1 MKRERYSIIY
11 SSKTGNTK
19 KLAEAIYNTLP
30 QNKCDYYGTVDKIDD
45 VLSNVIY
52 IGFWTEKGNADHL
65 TIDFLNKLKNKKI
78 KDYLFKIVKIHLRNH
93 AYWLNCLI
101 INLFHKHST
110 KYYRYYF

>member
-30 QNKCDYYGTVDKIDD
+30 QNKCDYYGTVDKVDD

-52 IGFWTEKGNADHL
+52 IGFWTEKGNASAQDRKS
-65 TIDFLNKLKNKKI
+65 TRLNSSHE
-78 KDYLFKIVKIHLRNH
+78 FVSRMPSS
-93 AYWLNCLI
+93 A
-101 INLFHKHST
+101 
-110 KYYRYYF
+110 

>member
-65 TIDFLNKLKNKKI
+65 TIDFLNKSTSIYSKTKSFANISILI
-78 KDYLFKIVKIHLRNH
+78 SLFVP
-93 AYWLNCLI
+93 
-101 INLFHKHST
+101 
-110 KYYRYYF
+110 

>member
-52 IGFWTEKGNADHL
+52 IGFWTENLAIQAEQVNNKADLHDTNTKMAENML
-65 TIDFLNKLKNKKI
+65 ESANILDFDKMIKK
-78 KDYLFKIVKIHLRNH
+78 
-93 AYWLNCLI
+93 A
-101 INLFHKHST
+101 
-110 KYYRYYF
+110 